1 MEKKLPK
8 SYMTDA
14 EREELR
20 AGGLSQDSIYMVE
33 AEAASKANDNKAT
46 WEWLAMAEYPAHAL
60 LLLRHQ
66 RGAQFIRDMGF
77 STKSADEKY
86 GPDWLDKG
94 VVIGGHH
101 F

>member
-20 AGGLSQDSIYMVE
+20 VGGLDQDCIYMVE
-33 AEAASKANDNKAT
+33 AEAASKANDSKTT

-66 RGAQFIRDMGF
+66 RGPQFIRDMGF
-77 STKSADEKY
+77 STKNADEEY

>member
-14 EREELR
+14 ERERLR
-20 AGGLSQDSIYMVE
+20 AGGLSQNGLYLAES
-33 AEAASKANDNKAT
+33 EAADHVGDEKTA

-60 LLLRHQ
+60 LHLKHK

-77 STKSADEKY
+77 STKSADEAY
-86 GPDWLDKG
+86 GSDWLDKG
-94 VVIGGHH
+94 VVIGGRH